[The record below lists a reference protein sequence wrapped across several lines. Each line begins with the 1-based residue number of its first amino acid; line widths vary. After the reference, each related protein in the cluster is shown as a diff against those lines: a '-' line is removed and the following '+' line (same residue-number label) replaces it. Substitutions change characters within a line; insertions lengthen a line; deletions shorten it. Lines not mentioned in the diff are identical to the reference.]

1 MIDKHLRWI
10 TLDPDITQLGNIY
23 IKYNTIQAQ
32 DSYYQFNEPDKYHF
46 YDVDLTLISMQQI
59 KSIAERLYSD
69 SFYISPFQTDYT
81 RKVSSIFDILG
92 YIGGIFGIF
101 TPICSMILAPY
112 AEFNFILKLLKKLFL
127 VKTK

>member
-1 MIDKHLRWI
+1 
-10 TLDPDITQLGNIY
+10 
-23 IKYNTIQAQ
+23 
-32 DSYYQFNEPDKYHF
+32 
-46 YDVDLTLISMQQI
+46 MQQL
-59 KSIAERLYSD
+59 KSISGSLYSD

-127 VKTK
+127 VKTKLDIFP